1 MKKKLLYISIFIFI
15 ILFQYEFENFLKIK
29 LNRIDVS
36 IIIPIFNSEQ
46 FLSQCLNS
54 LITQSIKR
62 IEILCIDDGSTD
74 NSSKILNSF
83 KNHDYRLSIYNKL
96 N

>member
-36 IIIPIFNSEQ
+36 IIIPIFN
-46 FLSQCLNS
+46 
-54 LITQSIKR
+54 LIYL
-62 IEILCIDDGSTD
+62 ILD
-74 NSSKILNSF
+74 KI
-83 KNHDYRLSIYNKL
+83 IY
-96 N
+96 